1 MTTSWTSEDA
11 FWQKL
16 EEAGANP
23 ECDVRRLLRV
33 VLNRWAP
40 LILLN
45 LSKEP
50 LRFGEL
56 RRRIPTLSQKIMT
69 ENLRALEEAGILRRE
84 VTDSSPP
91 QVTYSLRPDA
101 APLIERLMG
110 IADWAHTHSLA
121 HPLPGPSTAK

>member
-1 MTTSWTSEDA
+1 MTTSWTSEDT

-45 LSKEP
+45 LSREP

-56 RRRIPTLSQKIMT
+56 RRRIPTLSQKVMT
-69 ENLRALEEAGILRRE
+69 ENLRALEDVELITGCS
-84 VTDSSPP
+84 VQVFVSTSSDIK
-91 QVTYSLRPDA
+91 QS
-101 APLIERLMG
+101 IE
-110 IADWAHTHSLA
+110 
-121 HPLPGPSTAK
+121 KY